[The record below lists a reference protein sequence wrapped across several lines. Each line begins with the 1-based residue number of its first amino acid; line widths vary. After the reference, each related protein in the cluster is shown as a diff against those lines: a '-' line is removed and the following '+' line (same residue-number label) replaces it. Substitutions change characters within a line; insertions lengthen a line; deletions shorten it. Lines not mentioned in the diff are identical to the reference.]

1 MKNIEISK
9 EKIAEFEEK
18 LAKNR
23 EKIQEICEK
32 IADFSAKNGR
42 CIVSI
47 DGRCGSGKST
57 LSALLAHRLDAQIIY
72 MDDFFLP
79 FPLRSEER
87 MNEAGGNIHYERFL
101 DEVIAGF
108 GKNAIEYGV
117 FNCSVMAIDGARN
130 IENKGVII
138 VEGSYALHDK
148 FGRYYDFAIFS
159 DVDYDTQVGRIGI
172 RNGEAM
178 LKRFVNEWIPMEEKY
193 FKAQKTAEKCDFI
206 VNSGI
211 KGE

>member
-1 MKNIEISK
+1 MNNV
-9 EKIAEFEEK
+9 EK
-18 LAKNR
+18 
-23 EKIQEICEK
+23 ICEK
-32 IADFSAKNGR
+32 ALEIAEKQGR
-42 CIVSI
+42 CIVAV

-57 LSALLAHRLDAQIIY
+57 LSALLAEKLNAQIIY

-79 FPLRSEER
+79 FPLRTEER

-101 DEVIAGF
+101 DEVIGNLD
-108 GKNAIEYGV
+108 KNAIEYGV
-117 FNCSVMAIDGARN
+117 FNCSVMAIDGTRA
-130 IENKGVII
+130 IGNKGVII

-159 DVDYDTQVGRIGI
+159 DVDYDTQVERIRN
-172 RNGEAM
+172 RNGEEM

-193 FKAQKTAEKCDFI
+193 FKAQKTAEKCDFVI
-206 VNSGI
+206 NSGI